1 MSALS
6 APRLFPDHRVWR
18 CRKGVAVS
26 GVQLTSPACV
36 LQTARSVRALL
47 EVSARPCARSA
58 QVVTAPRGVW
68 SWRGRWER
76 RAWSRSGRGGGGG
89 GWKGRRRGTRQKR
102 KGEAEAFETSKK
114 RGKKRGKGSKPPPKW
129 RGRPPGSSSGVP
141 SLHWHRYGPA
151 SYPPASSEAPSRG
164 CPGPRE
170 APGVPFFCLPLP
182 SSFMP

>member
-1 MSALS
+1 M
-6 APRLFPDHRVWR
+6 FPDHRVWR

-47 EVSARPCARSA
+47 DVSARPCARSV

-114 RGKKRGKGSKPPPKW
+114 RGKKRGKGSKTSTKME
-129 RGRPPGSSSGVP
+129 GASSGVP
-141 SLHWHRYGPA
+141 SLDWHRYGPA

-170 APGVPFFCLPLP
+170 GSPRGSLFLPPLP